1 MQQAEEELLIIAAQ
15 AGNQKAFALI
25 YKNYQ
30 QSLLRFAFQLCGNSD
45 LAQDAVQEAWI
56 FISKNLRKVH
66 DPRAMKSWVYQQVR
80 WRTLDLIRKN
90 NKNQQ
95 VNEEFEESKC
105 FAESEYIADSISTE
119 NNELENENSL
129 LEAIK
134 KLPPT
139 EKQMIYL
146 FYLDELKIVEIAE
159 ILNIPNGT
167 VKSRLNRARKLLK
180 QKFDFKY

>member
-25 YKNYQ
+25 YKHYQ
-30 QSLLRFAFQLCGNSD
+30 QPLLRFAFQLCGNVD

-56 FISKNLRKVH
+56 FISKNLRKVK
-66 DPRAMKSWVYQQVR
+66 DPRAMKSWIYQQVR

-95 VNEEFEESKC
+95 LNEELEESKY
-105 FAESEYIADSISTE
+105 FTDSISIEKT
-119 NNELENENSL
+119 ELENENSL

-134 KLPPT
+134 KLPPI
-139 EKQMIYL
+139 EREMIYL
-146 FYLDELKIVEIAE
+146 FYLDELKIIEIGN
-159 ILNIPNGT
+159 ILKIPSGT

-180 QKFDFKY
+180 QKFNC